1 MRFKRFLE
9 ELAFQTSK
17 DRDYPAGPENGVII
31 FDPHE
36 RYEIKGKTHGIESHA
51 IKHLIEFDPNYYYTV
66 INIIKTLVLSKGT
79 GYVLIGTNVK
89 RISTD
94 INNAQIIN
102 LLDRINDKL
111 FWHERLTNDEVNIS
125 KYIKKI
131 ASRYEEIVNENIQH
145 PITITPEMTKEQI
158 EFFLN
163 KGKNIKYIINDRNAD
178 LTHYYNPSHNCV
190 VIEYHGE
197 VRSMFT
203 LKGIG
208 WYANPARKFYNQA
221 LREIMIKK

>member
-1 MRFKRFLE
+1 MRFKKFLE
-9 ELAFQTSK
+9 ELAFQTGK
-17 DRDYPAGPENGVII
+17 DKDYPAGLENGVII

-51 IKHLIEFDPNYYYTV
+51 IKHLIEFDPKYYDTI

-79 GYVLIGTNVK
+79 GYILSGTDIK
-89 RISTD
+89 RISS
-94 INNAQIIN
+94 NVSNAQIVN
-102 LLDRINDKL
+102 LLDRINDKM
-111 FWHERLTNDEVNIS
+111 FWKERLTSEEVDIS

-145 PITITPEMTKEQI
+145 PINITPEMTKEQI

-163 KGKNIKYIINDRNAD
+163 KGKNIKYIVNDRNAD
-178 LTHYYNPSHNCV
+178 LTHYYNPTHNCV
-190 VIEYHGE
+190 VIQYQGE

-208 WYANPARKFYNQA
+208 WYANPSRKFYNQA